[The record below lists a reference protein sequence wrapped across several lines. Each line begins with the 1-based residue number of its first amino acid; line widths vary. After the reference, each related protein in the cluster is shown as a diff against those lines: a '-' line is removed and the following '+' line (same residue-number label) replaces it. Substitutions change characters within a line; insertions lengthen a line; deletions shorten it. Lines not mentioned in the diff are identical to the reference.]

1 MIGIIG
7 AWMSVIATGLFA
19 GGALMQSIVDHP
31 ARQSTEPAAAIGQMQ
46 ATLKFADPYMPILV
60 LLGSVS
66 MMVTYYFHNRT
77 WHIVAAA
84 LVLLL
89 IIPFTLIFIFPVNK
103 KMLALSGAAHEHP
116 AIRSLMRQWGR
127 LHAVRST
134 LGCAALIVVVFQLV

>member
-1 MIGIIG
+1 MIGTIG
-7 AWMSVIATGLFA
+7 AWIAVIATGVFT

-60 LLGSVS
+60 LLGSAS
-66 MMVTYYFHNRT
+66 MMVTYYLHNRT

-84 LVLLL
+84 LLLFV

-103 KMLALSGAAHEHP
+103 EMLALSGAAHEHP
-116 AIRSLMRQWGR
+116 AIRSLMRRWGR
-127 LHAVRST
+127 LHAVRSA
-134 LGCAALIVVVFQLV
+134 LGCAALIVIVFQLV